1 MLPAMSPRTVDA
13 LNGPSMILQ
22 PAEMSVLLDLARE
35 ALEMAV
41 IRGVLPEESREDLP
55 SRLREERGCFVTLT
69 RRGDLRGCIG
79 NVFPA
84 GPLFRKAQEHARAA
98 ALHDTRFGPVTPM
111 ELPEIDVEVSV
122 LTAPAP
128 IAFASPDQLCQLLRP
143 GQDGVVLRVGAR
155 TATFLPQVWEK
166 LPNPEEFLNR
176 LAQKAGCRP
185 DAWQSPDAQ
194 VMTYEAQHIGGAEAG

>member
-1 MLPAMSPRTVDA
+1 MNPLTGDA
-13 LNGPSMILQ
+13 LDGPAILLQ

-41 IRGVLPEESREDLP
+41 IRGVLPEETRQDVP
-55 SRLREERGCFVTLT
+55 GRLREEHGCFVTLT
-69 RRGDLRGCIG
+69 RRGTLRGCIG

-84 GPLFRKAQEHARAA
+84 GPLVRKAQEHARAA
-98 ALHDTRFGPVTPM
+98 ALHDPRFGPVTPM

-122 LTAPAP
+122 LTAPVP
-128 IAFASPDQLCQLLRP
+128 VAFASPDQLCRLLRP

-185 DAWQSPDAQ
+185 DVWKSPEAQ
-194 VMTYEAQHIGGAEAG
+194 LMTYEAQCIGGAEAG